1 MVRQARACRLSQ
13 GLMIFVYKHWVA
25 RRAMCACRD
34 LIAESGSR
42 ASPSPRR
49 CHLSSAVECGLR
61 GPTVRV
67 YSVLAAL
74 QDTPGSA
81 MIKLLQAGA
90 VPFGFTS
97 DMSEGDSP
105 YHCGECSYAL
115 RMNWRHDH
123 RSQAD
128 GKYRRAERRW
138 RSVVCVTVST
148 HVRLGPMQVTAAD
161 KAWFRLLPDII
172 TSNTPP
178 PSPLPRSRSCLA
190 FFHEKTHSQTSLA
203 APASSNTLNGSDV
216 DGEARLSH
224 VLEVRRHL
232 HRDAPSTSTAHLPHL
247 TWVLPHVPSFSRS
260 LAKDGE
266 EGRRRGRDE
275 DGEQQRLW
283 RQVGGDL
290 RKMADQFEPTSR
302 AQQVC
307 GWHTSLPCVVETV
320 PRLSLISR
328 EDVLGETL
336 PETHVT

>member
-1 MVRQARACRLSQ
+1 
-13 GLMIFVYKHWVA
+13 
-25 RRAMCACRD
+25 MCACRD
-34 LIAESGSR
+34 LIGGLAEDFPVPPPPKFPGAAIARSKSLIQSGSR
-42 ASPSPRR
+42 VSPSPRR

-105 YHCGECSYAL
+105 YPCGECSYAL

-128 GKYRRAERRW
+128 G
-138 RSVVCVTVST
+138 
-148 HVRLGPMQVTAAD
+148 
-161 KAWFRLLPDII
+161 FRLLPDII

-290 RKMADQFEPTSR
+290 RKMADQFEVSSKGSTEIVVPPI
-302 AQQVC
+302 
-307 GWHTSLPCVVETV
+307 SLPVVLSRCVAGTLLCLVWW
-320 PRLSLISR
+320 RLYHGSR
-328 EDVLGETL
+328 
-336 PETHVT
+336 